1 MWNLFD
7 RGKDR
12 LKKISQLR
20 VARVEFV
27 TEQLGDAETA
37 LKEELIKIFRVNT
50 RVMLAYLVSVR
61 YPNVDQV
68 KVALCLK
75 HLTGQDS
82 ELVREVGAEFGRMFN
97 HQESLD
103 IMFLKSEEEE
113 RISTVARPFY
123 RSPMTEAR

>member
-1 MWNLFD
+1 MWNPFD

-12 LKKISQLR
+12 PKKIRQLR

-27 TEQLGDAETA
+27 TEQLGDAETD
-37 LKEELIKIFRVNT
+37 LKEKLIRIFRVNT

-61 YPNVDQV
+61 YPEVGQV

-82 ELVREVGAEFGRMFN
+82 ELVQEVGAEFGRMFN

-103 IMFLKSEEEE
+103 IMFLKPEEEE
-113 RISTVARPFY
+113 RIATVARPFY
-123 RSPMTEAR
+123 RSPVAEAH